1 MVKTN
6 AIRIQVQKALTWPR
20 LRSTRLK
27 DVGQGGQRFLRV
39 DNSAPDLSQL
49 AVRELRNGSVVSVR
63 GAPIFRPHK
72 RACRV
77 CGRQGGSP
85 EASPPGQLPDVKM
98 NG

>member
-27 DVGQGGQRFLRV
+27 DVGQGGQRVLRV

-49 AVRELRNGSVVSVR
+49 AVRELRDGSVVSVR
-63 GAPIFRPHK
+63 GAPYIPPPIRERGRVLWADRVAVRKLARQDSFR
-72 RACRV
+72 
-77 CGRQGGSP
+77 
-85 EASPPGQLPDVKM
+85 M
-98 NG
+98 